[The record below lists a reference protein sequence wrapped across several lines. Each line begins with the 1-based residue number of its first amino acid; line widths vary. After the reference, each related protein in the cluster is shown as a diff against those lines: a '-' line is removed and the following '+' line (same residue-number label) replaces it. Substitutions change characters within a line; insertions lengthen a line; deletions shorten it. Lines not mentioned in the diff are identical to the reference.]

1 MTHRT
6 TDPATDTDTDTDTTT
21 ATAVLEGLLT
31 QEGSADPF
39 PLFERA
45 RTLGPVLPAGDGV
58 LLVTGYEEAERL
70 TRDRAFGIRR
80 TEAGEATGPGGTEHL
95 AQRIIS
101 ASLLETDPPRH
112 TRLRSLVSSFFAARR
127 IPALEPLIAAAV
139 DDLLDEMAGQAG
151 QAGTPDSGTL
161 GPGTP
166 DSSILGPGTLDF
178 MEVFASRLPMSVICE
193 LMGVPKEDRHRFRV
207 LSSALT
213 VTLEIAQPPEAVLA
227 ADAAAAELVDYFSDL
242 TARRRADPQDD
253 LVSALATAAEGAAGA
268 EGADARLSEDEML
281 SMFVLLFVS
290 GFETTASLLGNALA
304 LSFQHPLAAAGL
316 RDGTTPLLGFLDEVL
331 RLESPV
337 QYAARVPLTDG
348 LDVGGVPAPLGTVAL
363 VFLGAANRDPRQYDR
378 PAEFDP
384 LRTGPQ
390 PLAFGG
396 GAHFCLGAPLAR
408 LEASIA
414 LPALLKRFPRL
425 RPAGEP
431 ARRYGLMLRGY
442 EKLPVALG

>member
-6 TDPATDTDTDTDTTT
+6 TDTATDTAT
-21 ATAVLEGLLT
+21 ATATATATLEGLLT
-31 QEGSADPF
+31 EEGAADPF

-45 RTLGPVLPAGDGV
+45 RALGPVLPTGDGV
-58 LLVTGYEEAERL
+58 LLVTGYQEAERL
-70 TRDRAFGIRR
+70 THDRAFGILR
-80 TEAGEATGPGGTEHL
+80 TETHEATDPGGTEHL

-127 IPALEPLIAAAV
+127 IPALEPLITAAV
-139 DDLLDEMAGQAG
+139 DDLLDEMAGHAC
-151 QAGTPDSGTL
+151 PSD
-161 GPGTP
+161 
-166 DSSILGPGTLDF
+166 TLDF

-193 LMGVPKEDRHRFRV
+193 LMGVPKEDRHRFRA

-227 ADAAAAELVDYFSDL
+227 ADAAAAELVGYFSEL
-242 TARRRADPQDD
+242 TARRRADPQGD
-253 LVSALATAAEGAAGA
+253 LVSALATAAEGTAGT
-268 EGADARLSEDEML
+268 DARLSEDEML
-281 SMFVLLFVS
+281 SMFVLLLVS
-290 GFETTASLLGNALA
+290 GFETTANLLGNALA

-316 RDGTTPLLGFLDEVL
+316 RDGGTPLPGFVDEVL
-331 RLESPV
+331 RLEAPI
-337 QYAARVPLTDG
+337 QYAARVPLAEG

-378 PAEFDP
+378 PTEFDP
-384 LRTGPQ
+384 LRTGPP

-414 LPALLKRFPRL
+414 LPALLRRFPRL

-431 ARRYGLMLRGY
+431 VRRYGLMLRGY
-442 EKLPVALG
+442 EELPVALG